1 MRLLHYLSTKLSSI
15 DITIS
20 SMGHDRISR
29 NQRNL
34 YCIWPHIELDAF
46 KNGFKAYK
54 PTKMGNYKLYRIYK
68 PHTAELYT
76 LNELGSDDLD
86 SGKTSCSERPQPSHL
101 VGQCKEQVG
110 NARSQF
116 RNNAGSCKRN

>member
-1 MRLLHYLSTKLSSI
+1 
-15 DITIS
+15 
-20 SMGHDRISR
+20 MGHEQISR

-34 YCIWPHIELDAF
+34 HDIWPQIALDAYTA
-46 KNGFKAYK
+46 GCKANK
-54 PTKMGNYKLYRIYK
+54 PTKMGNYKLDRIYK

-86 SGKTSCSERPQPSHL
+86 SSKTSCFERPQSFHL
-101 VGQCKEQVG
+101 AGQCKEQVG

>member
-1 MRLLHYLSTKLSSI
+1 
-15 DITIS
+15 
-20 SMGHDRISR
+20 MGNDQISR
-29 NQRNL
+29 NQRNS
-34 YCIWPHIELDAF
+34 YGIWPHIALDAYTA
-46 KNGFKAYK
+46 GFKANK
-54 PTKMGNYKLYRIYK
+54 PTKMGNYKLDRIYK

-101 VGQCKEQVG
+101 AGQCKEQVG

>member
-1 MRLLHYLSTKLSSI
+1 
-15 DITIS
+15 
-20 SMGHDRISR
+20 MGHDQISR

-34 YCIWPHIELDAF
+34 YGIWPHIALDAF
-46 KNGFKAYK
+46 TTGFKANK
-54 PTKMGNYKLYRIYK
+54 PTKMGHDNLDRIYK
-68 PHTAELYT
+68 PHMAELYM

-86 SGKTSCSERPQPSHL
+86 SCKTSCFERPPPSHL
-101 VGQCKEQVG
+101 AGQCKEQVE